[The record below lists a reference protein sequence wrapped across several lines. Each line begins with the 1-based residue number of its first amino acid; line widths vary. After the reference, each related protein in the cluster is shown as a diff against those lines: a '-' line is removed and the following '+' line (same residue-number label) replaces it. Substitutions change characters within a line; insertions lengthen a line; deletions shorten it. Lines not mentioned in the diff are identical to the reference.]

1 MTTKKNSFFFYFIRN
16 VGTSIGFKNIASK
29 IAYDLRLWL
38 NSKPE
43 QYPSQQS
50 KSLDNDDRGQYNI
63 VEEDDDEDEAETNS
77 TVNEASTGDDG
88 TSISQTGKSSSSSTN
103 RRNTTSSSKS
113 SGSRNSNIKLGI
125 KNNIIASLLRTT
137 TL

>member
-1 MTTKKNSFFFYFIRN
+1 MWNIEKKKHL
-16 VGTSIGFKNIASK
+16 GTSIGFKNIASK

-50 KSLDNDDRGQYNI
+50 KSLDTDDREQYNI
-63 VEEDDDEDEAETNS
+63 VEEDDEDDDDATNTATVTETSN
-77 TVNEASTGDDG
+77 NGDG
-88 TSISQTGKSSSSSTN
+88 TSSSTVKSSSN

-113 SGSRNSNIKLGI
+113 SGNRNSNIKLGY
-125 KNNIIASLLRTT
+125 NNIIASLLRTT